1 MGVEELQR
9 TRVGRYQLGD
19 CLGHGSHT
27 AVYRASTPTG
37 ASCALKVVDT
47 RLQGAEDLA
56 ERLRQDAWVLDQLS
70 HPRILPI
77 WDPMAS
83 KEMTAAAMPLM
94 VAPTMRDLMQGGRLD
109 SELAWNLLNQIADS
123 LQAAHQWGLTYKLL
137 KPANILVK
145 DGRAHLAEFGIA
157 GRRAGRVALSRP
169 DFLVAAPQYLAPEQV
184 LAEQVDHRADIYAFA
199 VLVFELA
206 TGTPLWDGARPAAV
220 LQQTLDGLPP
230 SAHARNP
237 RVPREVDGVLRRA
250 LARDPAQRH
259 TSIWQLI
266 DELANPPRP
275 ELAPP
280 EAAPRVIEDWEPAP
294 AAATAEVTVDS
305 LIDVLSEV
313 LAGRTSLDVEPRT
326 Q

>member
-27 AVYRASTPTG
+27 AVYRASTPSG

-56 ERLRQDAWVLDQLS
+56 ERLRQDAEVLDQIS

-83 KEMTAAAMPLM
+83 QEMTAAAMPLM
-94 VAPTMRDLMQGGRLD
+94 VAPTMHDLMRAGRLD

-123 LQAAHQWGLTYKLL
+123 LQTAHQWGLTYKLL
-137 KPANILVK
+137 KPANILVR
-145 DGRAHLAEFGIA
+145 DGHAYLAEFGIV
-157 GRRAGRVALSRP
+157 GRRAGRVALSRS
-169 DFLVAAPQYLAPEQV
+169 DFRVAAPQYLAPEQV

-206 TGTPLWDGARPAAV
+206 TGTPLWDGAQPAAV
-220 LQQTLDGLPP
+220 LRRTLDSLPP

-237 RVPREVDGVLRRA
+237 RVPIEVDAVLRRA

-259 TSIWQLI
+259 TSMWHLI

-275 ELAPP
+275 ERVAPEVVAP
-280 EAAPRVIEDWEPAP
+280 EIHEREPVHAV
-294 AAATAEVTVDS
+294 VTVDS
-305 LIDVLSEV
+305 LIDVLSGLLTGDTRDE
-313 LAGRTSLDVEPRT
+313 AESRNP
-326 Q
+326 